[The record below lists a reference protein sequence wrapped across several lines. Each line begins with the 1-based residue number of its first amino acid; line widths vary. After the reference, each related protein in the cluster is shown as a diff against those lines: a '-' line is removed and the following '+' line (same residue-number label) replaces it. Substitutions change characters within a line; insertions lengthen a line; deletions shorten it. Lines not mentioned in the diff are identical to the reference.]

1 MQLLLNLFEFV
12 NWDNCPRY
20 VTTDL
25 STLMD
30 NTDDMLKA
38 KTHLKVNLDIDIT
51 YQEANQIKEIY
62 LEKYPIREITML
74 PNTNTEYTEDQTEG
88 EIEFET
94 VDKVVLNQLQ
104 CIKSETIKVEKLVN
118 IYNSL

>member
-1 MQLLLNLFEFV
+1 
-12 NWDNCPRY
+12 
-20 VTTDL
+20 
-25 STLMD
+25 
-30 NTDDMLKA
+30 
-38 KTHLKVNLDIDIT
+38 
-51 YQEANQIKEIY
+51 
-62 LEKYPIREITML
+62 ML

>member
-1 MQLLLNLFEFV
+1 MCIR
-12 NWDNCPRY
+12 DRY